1 MTNIRRSLA
10 HPRLFTAIAAACCS
24 MSCNE
29 PGPRVYTA
37 MPFDSEAQCLG
48 PYQPLGLVDAD
59 ELPANC
65 QPVCL
70 LRQGTLYVSE
80 VCAPY
85 PAQATVVGQDS
96 ADCVAALAIF
106 GMDGG
111 SCAADK
117 P

>member
-1 MTNIRRSLA
+1 MTNIRCSF
-10 HPRLFTAIAAACCS
+10 PGRLFFAALVTACCS
-24 MSCNE
+24 MSCDE

-37 MPFDSEAQCLG
+37 MPFDSAAQCLG
-48 PYQPLGLVDAD
+48 PYEPLGLVDAE

-70 LRQGTLYVSE
+70 LREDTLYVSE
-80 VCAPY
+80 VCPPY
-85 PAQATVVGQDS
+85 PAQATLLAQD
-96 ADCVAALAIF
+96 APDCVAALASF

-111 SCAADK
+111 SCADK